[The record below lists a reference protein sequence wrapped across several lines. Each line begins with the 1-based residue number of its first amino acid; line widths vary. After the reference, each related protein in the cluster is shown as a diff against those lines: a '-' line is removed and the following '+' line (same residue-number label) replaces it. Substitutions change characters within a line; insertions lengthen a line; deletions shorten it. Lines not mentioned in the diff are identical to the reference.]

1 MTDAER
7 TAQLEELAAAHRFL
21 AVEGHEDRTSGH
33 LSWRD
38 PDGRGFWMKRSHI
51 GMDEAMSAADMILV
65 DWDGKT
71 IAGTGSRHYEWPIH
85 AEILRVRPDVH
96 AVGHTH
102 AFYSQIFAS
111 TNEPLRAI
119 GKEGAWFD
127 DQPKFQ
133 ETCSLIRTPELGVRV
148 AQDARRGRRGVLD
161 EPRHRVCGQRHPRM
175 HDGRDLSRGGR
186 PRAMYDRD
194 DRIPLYVADRRRR
207 QGEARADADAERDQQ
222 LLGVHGAAR
231 RRYAEGGF
239 SAYGLISALASND
252 FEIVLYLNA
261 TSISG

>member
-1 MTDAER
+1 MSDAD
-7 TAQLEELAAAHRFL
+7 TTTQLEELAAAHRFL

-51 GMDEAMSAADMILV
+51 GMDEAMSASDMILV

-71 IAGTGSRHYEWPIH
+71 IGGTGQRHYEWPIH
-85 AEILRVRPDVH
+85 AEILRARPDIH
-96 AVGHTH
+96 SVGHTH

-111 TNEPLRAI
+111 TDEPLHPI

-148 AQDARRGRRGVLD
+148 AKKLGQADAVFLISHGIAFVGTTIRECTMVGIYLEAAVKAQCSIAMTGFKYRWPDEADARDKRSQTRTTSGINNYWAYMVRRD
-161 EPRHRVCGQRHPRM
+161 A
-175 HDGRDLSRGGR
+175 
-186 PRAMYDRD
+186 AM
-194 DRIPLYVADRRRR
+194 
-207 QGEARADADAERDQQ
+207 QKT
-222 LLGVHGAAR
+222 
-231 RRYAEGGF
+231 
-239 SAYGLISALASND
+239 AS
-252 FEIVLYLNA
+252 
-261 TSISG
+261 TH

>member
-1 MTDAER
+1 MTDAEQ

-51 GMDEAMSAADMILV
+51 GMDEAMGPADMILV
-65 DWDGKT
+65 DWDGT
-71 IAGTGSRHYEWPIH
+71 TLAGTGRRHFEWPIH

-148 AQDARRGRRGVLD
+148 AARLGN
-161 EPRHRVCGQRHPRM
+161 
-175 HDGRDLSRGGR
+175 
-186 PRAMYDRD
+186 
-194 DRIPLYVADRRRR
+194 
-207 QGEARADADAERDQQ
+207 ADAVFLMSHGIAFVGSSIRECTMVGIYLEAAVRAQCTIAMTGFAYTWPSDEDLRAKRAQTRTPSGIDNYWDYMLRRDAAMQK
-222 LLGVHGAAR
+222 AA
-231 RRYAEGGF
+231 
-239 SAYGLISALASND
+239 SAHTG
-252 FEIVLYLNA
+252 
-261 TSISG
+261 